1 MGNVLSCKIY
11 TVVSDAKRKHKLPR
25 IYDGHTRSS
34 NLSNI
39 HEVSFSSLLV
49 PLPRSTNLHTHFR
62 IILIRR
68 HPFAR
73 IIIIIIIML
82 EARFALVGQ
91 GEDRSWR
98 LQRGLLE
105 GPLGRTSDKWSVQG
119 TDVFLF
125 FVQLRLDQVIH
136 GNGVEKRRGQSRM
149 TFARQCECMRFVE
162 DEGSILQVLLVRAR
176 IVLAFWKFS
185 LPLYKCYARVLSVVS
200 PLMKP
205 LMFLEKLYDFFFH
218 QTCCIYRVGGISMLC
233 IYLCSFEIIC
243 REEKHSCIGGQ
254 DFFQFGFLACKKL
267 KKNHVHRIEKSFV
280 SNKILV
286 VQFDVDQ
293 VILIG
298 HFVSCYKELN

>member
-73 IIIIIIIML
+73 IIVGIIIIIITL

-205 LMFLEKLYDFFFH
+205 LMFLEKLYDFFFY
-218 QTCCIYRVGGISMLC
+218 QTCYYILYIQGWYFYALYLFML
-233 IYLCSFEIIC
+233 L
-243 REEKHSCIGGQ
+243 
-254 DFFQFGFLACKKL
+254 
-267 KKNHVHRIEKSFV
+267 
-280 SNKILV
+280 
-286 VQFDVDQ
+286 
-293 VILIG
+293 
-298 HFVSCYKELN
+298 